1 MSRPSRLPIAAISSA
16 KTFGPSAKA
25 AAVNSSTGPM
35 RATQYCVRG
44 IANYVG
50 SDPAALSS
58 RRMQRGAEMSATD
71 LLDMGTKISPPT
83 PTPTAAAR
91 VWRDPLRDWHRWTIG
106 ERIIAVGL
114 VLAPA
119 VTLVAAIYG
128 MR

>member
-1 MSRPSRLPIAAISSA
+1 
-16 KTFGPSAKA
+16 
-25 AAVNSSTGPM
+25 
-35 RATQYCVRG
+35 
-44 IANYVG
+44 
-50 SDPAALSS
+50 
-58 RRMQRGAEMSATD
+58 MSATD